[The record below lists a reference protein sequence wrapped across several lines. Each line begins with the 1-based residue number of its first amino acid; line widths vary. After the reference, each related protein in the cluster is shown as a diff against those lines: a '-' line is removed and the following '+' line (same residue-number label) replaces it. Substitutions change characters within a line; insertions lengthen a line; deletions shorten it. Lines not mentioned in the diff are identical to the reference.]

1 METNIFKHI
10 KIIFTK
16 FKYVIKMTK
25 QHLFI
30 IENNLQKVRQSL
42 ITCPVGSTCPTSVF
56 TGIGQPFMSRPAV
69 VIIHSPLC
77 LSFKVHK
84 KTLKT
89 AAKFYWKEK
98 KQMLFPW
105 VLRVSLSLSVP
116 SAVYINHV
124 AGDFLFVH
132 EMKTNEV
139 KIYLYSFMVQQ
150 MYWFQDKF

>member
-1 METNIFKHI
+1 
-10 KIIFTK
+10 
-16 FKYVIKMTK
+16 MTK

-56 TGIGQPFMSRPAV
+56 TGIGQTFISRPAV

-77 LSFKVHK
+77 LSFNGHV

-105 VLRVSLSLSVP
+105 VLRVSPSLSVP

-124 AGDFLFVH
+124 AGDFICTWDEDKWSKNLFVFFYG
-132 EMKTNEV
+132 TANV
-139 KIYLYSFMVQQ
+139 LISG
-150 MYWFQDKF
+150 